1 VFTTVWTTP
10 LDESPLGLLH
20 QREAGGL
27 VVWGERGGLTALSRR
42 GTVQARTRFPEPP
55 RVAVADDGSAVVA
68 ATADQLSWLAP
79 EQQARWQRSIPS
91 PATAVALDPFGRFLA
106 VADGQSRLEILDRD
120 GRRVLTAECPRPFR
134 HLVFVPAAPAL
145 IAAADFGLLARLEL
159 PSGEWAWRA
168 SVVAHVGGLAVADS
182 GEPVVL
188 ACYSAGLRRFSAAG
202 KPVPTPDLPGQS
214 VAVTFDGRL
223 TVVLGP
229 DDTLTGLNP
238 LAEVVFAGTVDEPV
252 RAMAL
257 AALGDTAFVATVGG
271 AVRALAVPGQ

>member
-27 VVWGERGGLTALSRR
+27 VVWGERGGLTALSRS
-42 GTVQARTRFPEPP
+42 GTVQARTRFTEPP
-55 RVAVADDGSAVVA
+55 RVAVADDGSDVAV
-68 ATADQLSWLAP
+68 ATSGQLMWLAP
-79 EQQARWQRSIPS
+79 DLRPRWQRSIPS
-91 PATAVALDPFGRFLA
+91 PATALALDPFGRFLA
-106 VADGQSRLEILDRD
+106 VADAQSRLEVLDRD
-120 GRRVLTAECPRPFR
+120 GRQVLAVESPKAFH
-134 HLVFVPAAPAL
+134 HLAFVPAAPAL

-188 ACYSAGLRRFSAAG
+188 ACFSAGLRRYSAAG
-202 KPVPTPDLPGQS
+202 KAVPTPELPGRS
-214 VAVTFDGRL
+214 VALTFDGRL
-223 TVVLGP
+223 TVVLGT

-238 LAEVVFAGTVDEPV
+238 LGEVVLSGTVDEPV

-257 AALGDTAFVATVGG
+257 SALGDTAFVATAGG
-271 AVRALAVPGQ
+271 AVRALDLTGK